1 MKYVAFLTIIDQEKN
16 KVHRPAHL
24 DYANKLYKEGKVFA
38 VGPFTDGKGGMV
50 IYEADSYEEAVV
62 LAEKDPV
69 VVEGARTVEVRE
81 WNALN
86 MPLD

>member
-1 MKYVAFLTIIDQEKN
+1 MKYVALLTIIDQEKN

-24 DYANKLYKEGKVFA
+24 DYVNRLFKEGKVFA

-50 IYEADSYEEAVV
+50 IYEADTYEEAVV

-81 WNALN
+81 WNALQLP
-86 MPLD
+86 MD

>member
-1 MKYVAFLTIIDQEKN
+1 MKYVALLTIIDQDKN

-24 DYANKLYKEGKVFA
+24 DYVNRLFKEGKVFA

-69 VVEGARTVEVRE
+69 VAEGARIVEVRE
-81 WNALN
+81 WNALQLP
-86 MPLD
+86 MD